1 MAPITKIQKSVKR
14 SENQVVIR
22 VEQIVGPEKRRK
34 KFQYVMTVLINM
46 LGTIFSTLHILVYWR
61 NSIPLGLCP
70 GSPYG
75 LLLWSSVYSLPPAS
89 ALTV

>member
-1 MAPITKIQKSVKR
+1 MASIARIKKSVKR
-14 SENQVVIR
+14 SGVVIR
-22 VEQIVGPEKRRK
+22 LERIVGPEKK
-34 KFQYVMTVLINM
+34 NQCVMTVLINM
-46 LGTIFSTLHILVYWR
+46 LGAIFSTLHILVYWR

-75 LLLWSSVYSLPPAS
+75 SLLWSSVYSLPPAS